1 MEIDFKKYKDY
12 CIITNNLY
20 LPKSIVNVPALI
32 NSLTYKVGTSTISL
46 ATEEEYHVKVPKFFK
61 SKDELLS
68 DYTDLV
74 IDYSFTKK
82 FPFIPFE
89 SNIKW
94 RNDKQKEAYL
104 ALKDKHSGILNLNTG
119 KGKTV
124 QAIKQIEEEG
134 VPALIIV
141 HNSYLA
147 AQWMDRIK
155 DPNINLQFEGKI
167 GTIGDGKFDWKHP
180 ICIAMIQS
188 LVNKKKKGLIP
199 QEFYDHFGI
208 VIIDEGHHLGAKE
221 FSQVGDICWGRRIS
235 LTATPERTDGL
246 DCIPKYHIGPIIYS
260 DLSFDL
266 IPDIYFVKCPHSFN
280 FNKYKGLQ
288 ECITQLT
295 KNIESNNF
303 RISKIKEDYD
313 AGYKVLC
320 ISSRIEQLYELMKHF
335 KDSCVIDASSK
346 PEERER
352 LIKENK
358 ITFAINKIAAEG
370 LDVPELSC
378 LHLLA
383 PIGAN
388 LTYNSNGNYKFL
400 GNNILQICGRVL
412 RKKDGKKSPKIVI
425 YDDYNIESLTSLCE
439 QLKIFFKKED
449 IKFLEID

>member
-1 MEIDFKKYKDY
+1 MIDFKKYKNY

-32 NSLTYKVGTSTISL
+32 NSLTYKIGTNTISL

-61 SKDELLS
+61 SKDELLN

-89 SNIKW
+89 SSIKW

-104 ALKDKHSGILNLNTG
+104 ALRDKHSGILNLNTG

-199 QEFYDHFGI
+199 PEFYDWFGI
-208 VIIDEGHHLGAKE
+208 IIIDEGHHLGAKE

-266 IPDIYFVKCPHSFN
+266 VPDIYFINSNVKIRYPDF
-280 FNKYKGLQ
+280 L
-288 ECITQLT
+288 ELPTIITNIT
-295 KNIESNNF
+295 KNKDINKNRLEWLQ
-303 RISKIKEDYD
+303 KDYD
-313 AGYKVLC
+313 DGRKIIAL
-320 ISSRIEQLYELMKHF
+320 SSRVEHLHLLAKHF
-335 KDSCVIDASSK
+335 KDSCVIDADID
-346 PEERER
+346 PFERED
-352 LIKENK
+352 LIKK
-358 ITFAINKIAAEG
+358 HQISFVIMKLGTEG
-370 LDVPELSC
+370 LDVDTLDC
-378 LHLLA
+378 VHILT

-388 LTYNSNGNYKFL
+388 ITYDSSKGYKML
-400 GNNILQICGRVL
+400 GSNILQIIGRITRL
-412 RKKDGKKSPKIVI
+412 KEGKKTPKVVI
-425 YDDYNIESLTSLCE
+425 YDDNEISKLHNLCNG
-439 QLKIFFKKED
+439 LRNFFDKNS
-449 IKFLEID
+449 INYL